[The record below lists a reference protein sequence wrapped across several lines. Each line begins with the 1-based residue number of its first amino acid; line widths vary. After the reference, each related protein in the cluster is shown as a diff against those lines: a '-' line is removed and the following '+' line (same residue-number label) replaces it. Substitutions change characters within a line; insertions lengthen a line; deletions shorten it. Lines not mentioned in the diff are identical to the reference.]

1 MLGCKPVDHTGA
13 ARSTKYIFVS
23 GGVVSS
29 VGKGITVASIGRLL
43 KARGISVCILKLDP
57 YINVDPGTMSPYQH
71 GEVFVTDDGAETDLD
86 LGHYERFIDEN
97 LTRLSNV
104 TTGQIYSAVI
114 GRERRGDFL
123 GGTIQVVP
131 HVTNEI
137 KERIER
143 VAQQT
148 NAEVIIAEVGGTV
161 GDIECQ
167 PFLEA
172 LRQIHRELERN
183 RTFFVHLTL
192 LPYVGATGE
201 LKTKPTQHSVKE
213 LRSIGIQ
220 PDVICARSDYPVPDD
235 MRDKIALF
243 CDVERRAV
251 VPLETADTIYDVPLV
266 LEAAGLGDFI
276 VEKLGLDARPADLD
290 GWRELVH
297 RSRTVKDEVVIGV
310 VGKYVE
316 LQDAYISVR
325 EAISHAAWAHNRKP
339 IIKFIDSQRL
349 EQSDDWERLLEGL
362 HGIIVPG
369 GFGYRGVEGKV
380 RAARFARQ
388 NKVPYL
394 GLCLGMQV
402 LCIEF
407 ARHVLDS
414 TDPNSTEFNLFTR
427 YPVIDLL
434 PEQRDVEEK
443 GATMRLGV
451 YPCQLKAGTL
461 AGAAYDEPI
470 VFERHRHR
478 YEFNNT
484 FRDGLGAAGLV
495 FSGTSPDGR
504 LVEIAELAD
513 HPFMLGSQF
522 HPELK
527 SRPNRPHPLFRDFL
541 VAAAALAG
549 EQLPLASFQP
559 SAVSDQP
566 AAAAD

>member
-1 MLGCKPVDHTGA
+1 MLRCKPVDHTGA
-13 ARSTKYIFVS
+13 TRATKYIFVS

-86 LGHYERFIDEN
+86 LGHYERFIDES

-137 KERIER
+137 KERIEI
-143 VAQQT
+143 VARQT

-172 LRQIHRELERN
+172 LRQIHRELDRA
-183 RTFFVHLTL
+183 RTLFVHLTL
-192 LPYVGATGE
+192 LPHVGATGE

-220 PDVICARSDYPVPDD
+220 PDVICARSDYPVPSD
-235 MRDKIALF
+235 MCDKIAQF

-276 VEKLGLDARPADLD
+276 VERLRLEAGPAHLDE
-290 GWRELVH
+290 WRELVH
-297 RSRTVKDEVVIGV
+297 RSRTVKDEVVVGV

-325 EAISHAAWAHNRKP
+325 EAISHAAWAHHRKP
-339 IIKFIDSQRL
+339 RIKFIDSQRL
-349 EQSDDWERLLEGL
+349 EQSDDASERLLEGL

-369 GFGYRGVEGKV
+369 GFGYRGVEGKI
-380 RAARFARQ
+380 RAARFAREHR
-388 NKVPYL
+388 VPYL

-407 ARHVLDS
+407 ARHVFDAA
-414 TDPNSTEFNLFTR
+414 DANSTEFNLFTR

-434 PEQRDVEEK
+434 PEQRDIEDK

-451 YPCQLKAGTL
+451 YPCALKPGSRAGT
-461 AGAAYDEPI
+461 AYEEPI

-478 YEFNNT
+478 YEFNNQ
-484 FRDGLGAAGLV
+484 FRDALSAAGLV
-495 FSGTSPDGR
+495 ISGTSPDGR
-504 LVEIAELAD
+504 LVEIAELAN
-513 HPFMLGSQF
+513 HPFMVGSQF

-527 SRPNRPHPLFRDFL
+527 SRPNRPHPLFREFIR
-541 VAAAALAG
+541 AAAELAG
-549 EQLPLASFQP
+549 EQLPLDAIVSSEP
-559 SAVSDQP
+559 SVA
-566 AAAAD
+566 

>member
-1 MLGCKPVDHTGA
+1 
-13 ARSTKYIFVS
+13 
-23 GGVVSS
+23 
-29 VGKGITVASIGRLL
+29 
-43 KARGISVCILKLDP
+43 
-57 YINVDPGTMSPYQH
+57 
-71 GEVFVTDDGAETDLD
+71 
-86 LGHYERFIDEN
+86 
-97 LTRLSNV
+97 
-104 TTGQIYSAVI
+104 
-114 GRERRGDFL
+114 
-123 GGTIQVVP
+123 
-131 HVTNEI
+131 VTNEI

-143 VAQQT
+143 VARQT

-172 LRQIHRELERN
+172 LRQIHRELERD
-183 RTFFVHLTL
+183 RTLFVHLTL

-243 CDVERRAV
+243 CDVDRRAV
-251 VPLETADTIYDVPLV
+251 VPLETADTIYSVPLV
-266 LEAAGLGDFI
+266 LEEAGLGDYI
-276 VEKLGLDARPADLD
+276 VERLGLRAGPTDLD

-310 VGKYVE
+310 VGKYVG
-316 LQDAYISVR
+316 LQDAYLSVR
-325 EAISHAAWAHNRKP
+325 EALSHAAWANNRKP
-339 IIKFIDSQRL
+339 VIKFIDAQL
-349 EQSDDWERLLEGL
+349 VEQAEPDDERLLEGV
-362 HGIIVPG
+362 HGIVVPG
-369 GFGYRGVEGKV
+369 GFGYRGVEGKI
-380 RAARFARQ
+380 RAARFAREH
-388 NKVPYL
+388 KVPYL

-402 LCIEF
+402 QSIEF
-407 ARHVLDS
+407 ARHVLGS
-414 TDPNSTEFNLFTR
+414 QEPNSTEFNLFTR

-434 PEQRDVEEK
+434 PEQRDIEEK

-451 YPCQLKAGTL
+451 YPCQLRPGTH
-461 AGAAYDEPI
+461 AAAAYDEPI

-484 FRDGLGAAGLV
+484 FREVLGDAGLV

-504 LVEIAELAD
+504 LVEIAELLD

-527 SRPNRPHPLFRDFL
+527 SRPNRPHPLFRDF
-541 VAAAALAG
+541 VAAAAELAG
-549 EQLPLASFQP
+549 EQLALPSYQP
-559 SAVSDQP
+559 STIAADEGV
-566 AAAAD
+566 AAAD

>member
-1 MLGCKPVDHTGA
+1 
-13 ARSTKYIFVS
+13 
-23 GGVVSS
+23 
-29 VGKGITVASIGRLL
+29 
-43 KARGISVCILKLDP
+43 
-57 YINVDPGTMSPYQH
+57 
-71 GEVFVTDDGAETDLD
+71 
-86 LGHYERFIDEN
+86 
-97 LTRLSNV
+97 
-104 TTGQIYSAVI
+104 
-114 GRERRGDFL
+114 
-123 GGTIQVVP
+123 VP

-143 VAQQT
+143 VARQT

-172 LRQIHRELERN
+172 LRQIHRELERD
-183 RTFFVHLTL
+183 RTLFVHLTL

-235 MRDKIALF
+235 IRDKIALF
-243 CDVERRAV
+243 CDVDKRAV
-251 VPLETADTIYDVPLV
+251 VPLETADTIYSVPLV
-266 LEAAGLGDFI
+266 LEEAGLGEFI
-276 VEKLGLDARPADLD
+276 VERLGLQAEPADLD

-325 EAISHAAWAHNRKP
+325 EALSHAAWVHNRKP
-339 IIKFIDSQRL
+339 IIKFIDAQRV
-349 EQSDDWERLLEGL
+349 EQAEPDDFRLLEGL
-362 HGIIVPG
+362 HGIVVPG
-369 GFGYRGVEGKV
+369 GFGYRGVEGKI
-380 RAARFARQ
+380 RAARFARE

-402 LCIEF
+402 MCIEF
-407 ARHVLDS
+407 ARHVFGSD
-414 TDPNSTEFNLFTR
+414 DANSTEFNMFTR

-451 YPCQLKAGTL
+451 YPCQLRPGTR
-461 AGAAYDEPI
+461 ACEAYDEPI

-484 FRDGLGAAGLV
+484 FREVLGAAGMI
-495 FSGTSPDGR
+495 FSGTSPEGR
-504 LVEIAELAD
+504 LVEITELQD

-527 SRPNRPHPLFRDFL
+527 SRPNRPHPLFRMF
-541 VAAAALAG
+541 VGAAAELAG
-549 EQLPLASFQP
+549 EQLALLT
-559 SAVSDQP
+559 
-566 AAAAD
+566 ADS

>member
-1 MLGCKPVDHTGA
+1 
-13 ARSTKYIFVS
+13 
-23 GGVVSS
+23 
-29 VGKGITVASIGRLL
+29 
-43 KARGISVCILKLDP
+43 VCILKLDP

-131 HVTNEI
+131 HITNEI

-143 VAQQT
+143 VARQT
-148 NAEVIIAEVGGTV
+148 NAQVIIAEVGGTV

-172 LRQIHRELERN
+172 LRQIHRELERD
-183 RTFFVHLTL
+183 RTLFVHLTL

-235 MRDKIALF
+235 IRDKIALF
-243 CDVERRAV
+243 CDVDRRAV
-251 VPLETADTIYDVPLV
+251 VPLETADTIYSVPLV
-266 LEAAGLGDFI
+266 LEAAGLSDYI
-276 VEKLGLDARPADLD
+276 VERLALDSGVSDLD

-297 RSRTVKDEVVIGV
+297 RSRSVKDEVVIGV

-325 EAISHAAWAHNRKP
+325 EALFHAAWAHNRKP
-339 IIKFIDSQRL
+339 IIKLIVAQHL
-349 EQSDDWERLLEGL
+349 EQADDDGERLLEGL
-362 HGIIVPG
+362 HGIVVPG
-369 GFGYRGVEGKV
+369 GFGYRGVEGMI
-380 RAARFARQ
+380 RAARFAREH
-388 NKVPYL
+388 KVPYL

-402 LCIEF
+402 QCIEL
-407 ARHVLDS
+407 ARCVLGSDE
-414 TDPNSTEFNLFTR
+414 PNSTEFNLFTR

-434 PEQRDVEEK
+434 PEQRDIEDK

-451 YPCQLKAGTL
+451 YPCQLRPGTRAGD
-461 AGAAYDEPI
+461 AYDEPI

-484 FRDGLGAAGLV
+484 FRDVLANAGLV

-504 LVEIAELAD
+504 LVEIAELHD

-527 SRPNRPHPLFRDFL
+527 SRPNRPHPLFRNFL
-541 VAAAALAG
+541 AAAAELAG
-549 EQLPLASFQP
+549 EQLALLSLDPASVTEE
-559 SAVSDQP
+559 SAV
-566 AAAAD
+566 AAD

>member
-1 MLGCKPVDHTGA
+1 MDHTGP
-13 ARSTKYIFVS
+13 ARATKYIFVS

-97 LTRLSNV
+97 LTRASNV
-104 TTGQIYSAVI
+104 TTGAVYSAVI
-114 GRERRGDFL
+114 ARERRGDFL

-137 KERIER
+137 KDRIER
-143 VAQQT
+143 VARAT
-148 NAEVIIAEVGGTV
+148 NADVIIAEVGGTV

-172 LRQIHRELERN
+172 LRQIHRELEPD
-183 RTFFVHLTL
+183 RTLFVHVTL

-235 MRDKIALF
+235 TRDKIALF
-243 CDVERRAV
+243 CDVDRRAV
-251 VPLETADTIYDVPLV
+251 VPLETADTIYSVPLI
-266 LEAAGLGDFI
+266 LEEAGLGDYI
-276 VEKLGLDARPADLD
+276 VERLRLASGPADLE

-325 EAISHAAWAHNRKP
+325 EAIYHAAWSHNRKP
-339 IIKFIDSQRL
+339 VIKWIDSQLL
-349 EQSDDWERLLEGL
+349 EQAEDEGERVLEGL

-369 GFGYRGVEGKV
+369 GFGYRGVEGKI

-407 ARHVLDS
+407 ARQVMES
-414 TDPNSTEFNLFTR
+414 AEANSTEFNLFTR

-434 PEQRDVEEK
+434 PEQRDVEEM

-451 YPCQLKAGTL
+451 YPCALKPGTRAAL
-461 AGAAYDEPI
+461 AYDEPI

-484 FRDGLGAAGLV
+484 FREMLGDAGLV
-495 FSGTSPDGR
+495 YSGTSPDGR
-504 LVEIAELAD
+504 LVEIAELRD

-527 SRPNRPHPLFRDFL
+527 SRPNRPHPLFRDF
-541 VAAAALAG
+541 VGAAAELAG
-549 EQLPLASFQP
+549 EQLPLDGV
-559 SAVSDQP
+559 AVTDEP
-566 AAAAD
+566 PLHAAAAD

>member
-1 MLGCKPVDHTGA
+1 VDHTGL
-13 ARSTKYIFVS
+13 ARATKYIFVS

-143 VAQQT
+143 VARQT
-148 NAEVIIAEVGGTV
+148 DAEVIIAEVGGTV

-172 LRQIHRELERN
+172 LRQIHRELERD
-183 RTFFVHLTL
+183 RTLFVHLTL

-243 CDVERRAV
+243 CDVERHHGP
-251 VPLETADTIYDVPLV
+251 PLETADTIYSVPLI
-266 LEAAGLGDFI
+266 LEEAGLGDFI
-276 VEKLGLDARPADLD
+276 VERLGLPAAAADLD
-290 GWRELVH
+290 QWRELVH

-339 IIKFIDSQRL
+339 VIKFIDAQRL
-349 EQSDDWERLLEGL
+349 EQIDDWERLLEGL
-362 HGIIVPG
+362 NGIIVPG
-369 GFGYRGVEGKV
+369 GFGYRGVEGKI
-380 RAARFARQ
+380 RAARFARERR
-388 NKVPYL
+388 VPYL

-407 ARHVLDS
+407 GRHVFGTEDG
-414 TDPNSTEFNLFTR
+414 NSTEFNLFTR
-427 YPVIDLL
+427 YPIIDLL

-451 YPCQLKAGTL
+451 YPCQLKPGSRA
-461 AGAAYDEPI
+461 AQAYDEPI

-484 FRDGLGAAGLV
+484 FRERLGAAGLV

-504 LVEIAELAD
+504 LVEIAEIQD
-513 HPFMLGSQF
+513 HPFMVGSQF

-541 VAAAALAG
+541 RAAAELAG
-549 EQLPLASFQP
+549 EQLPLEGAENVQ
-559 SAVSDQP
+559 VRGM
-566 AAAAD
+566 AAD

>member
-1 MLGCKPVDHTGA
+1 MRA
-13 ARSTKYIFVS
+13 TKYIFVS

-97 LTRLSNV
+97 LTRASNV
-104 TTGQIYSAVI
+104 TTGAVYSAVI

-137 KERIER
+137 KDRIER
-143 VAQQT
+143 VARLT
-148 NAEVIIAEVGGTV
+148 EAEVIIAEVGGTV
-161 GDIECQ
+161 GDIECL
-167 PFLEA
+167 PYLEA
-172 LRQIHRELERN
+172 LRQIHRELEPD
-183 RTFFVHLTL
+183 RTLFVHVTL

-235 MRDKIALF
+235 TRDKIALF
-243 CDVERRAV
+243 CDVDRRAV
-251 VPLETADTIYDVPLV
+251 VPLETADTIYSVPLI
-266 LEAAGLGDFI
+266 LEGAGLGDYI
-276 VEKLGLDARPADLD
+276 VERLQLRSQAADLE

-325 EAISHAAWAHNRKP
+325 EAIYHAAWAHQRKP
-339 IIKFIDSQRL
+339 VIHWIDSQRL
-349 EQSDDWERLLEGL
+349 EQSDDDWERLLEGL

-369 GFGYRGVEGKV
+369 GFGYRGVEGKI
-380 RAARFARQ
+380 RAARFAREH
-388 NKVPYL
+388 KVPYL

-407 ARHVLDS
+407 ARQVLRS
-414 TDPNSTEFNLFTR
+414 EEPNSTEFNLFTR

-451 YPCQLKAGTL
+451 YPCQMRHGTL
-461 AGAAYDEPI
+461 AATAYEEQQI

-478 YEFNNT
+478 YEFNNV
-484 FRDGLGAAGLV
+484 FRETLGNAGLV
-495 FSGTSPDGR
+495 YSGTSPDGR
-504 LVEIAELAD
+504 LVEIAEIRD

-527 SRPNRPHPLFRDFL
+527 SRPNKPHPLFRDFL
-541 VAAAALAG
+541 KAATELAG
-549 EQLPLASFQP
+549 EQLALP
-559 SAVSDQP
+559 SYQLSTVNSHVDATVDGVLIAEKS
-566 AAAAD
+566 

>member
-1 MLGCKPVDHTGA
+1 MLGCKPVDHTGSTRA
-13 ARSTKYIFVS
+13 TKYIFVS

-97 LTRLSNV
+97 LTRASNV

-143 VAQQT
+143 VARLT

-161 GDIECQ
+161 GDIECL

-172 LRQIHRELERN
+172 LRQIRREMEADRSL
-183 RTFFVHLTL
+183 FVHVTL
-192 LPYVGATGE
+192 LPYVGATAE

-220 PDVICARSDYPVPDD
+220 PDVICARSDYPVPEDT
-235 MRDKIALF
+235 RDKIALF
-243 CDVERRAV
+243 CDVDRRAV
-251 VPLETADTIYDVPLV
+251 VPLETADTIYSVPLT
-266 LEAAGLGDFI
+266 LEEAGLGDYI
-276 VEKLGLDARPADLD
+276 VERLGLGARPVDLV

-297 RSRTVKDEVVIGV
+297 RSRTVKDEVIIGV

-325 EAISHAAWAHNRKP
+325 EAIHHAAWAHHRKP
-339 IIKFIDSQRL
+339 VIRWIDSQQL
-349 EQSDDWERLLEGL
+349 EHGDEEAERLLEGL
-362 HGIIVPG
+362 HGIVVPG

-380 RAARFARQ
+380 RAARFAREH
-388 NKVPYL
+388 KVPYL

-402 LCIEF
+402 LCIEL

-414 TDPNSTEFNLFTR
+414 SEPNSTEFNLFTR

-434 PEQRDVEEK
+434 PEQREIEDK

-451 YPCQLKAGTL
+451 YPCQLKPGTV
-461 AGAAYDEPI
+461 AAAAYDEAI

-484 FRDGLGAAGLV
+484 FRESLGNAGLI

-504 LVEIAELAD
+504 LVEIAELRD

-541 VAAAALAG
+541 KAATELAG
-549 EQLPLASFQP
+549 EQLELDGVVVTS
-559 SAVSDQP
+559 V
-566 AAAAD
+566 AAD

>member
-1 MLGCKPVDHTGA
+1 MRA
-13 ARSTKYIFVS
+13 TKYIFVS

-97 LTRLSNV
+97 LTRASNV
-104 TTGQIYSAVI
+104 TTGAVYSAVI

-137 KERIER
+137 KDRIER
-143 VAQQT
+143 VARLT
-148 NAEVIIAEVGGTV
+148 EAEVIIAEVGGTV
-161 GDIECQ
+161 GDIECL
-167 PFLEA
+167 PYLEA
-172 LRQIHRELERN
+172 LRQIHRELEPD
-183 RTFFVHLTL
+183 RTLFVHVTL

-235 MRDKIALF
+235 TRDKIALF
-243 CDVERRAV
+243 CDVDRRAV
-251 VPLETADTIYDVPLV
+251 VPLETADTIYNVPLI
-266 LEAAGLGDFI
+266 LEGAGLGDYI
-276 VEKLGLDARPADLD
+276 VERLQLRSQAADLE

-325 EAISHAAWAHNRKP
+325 EAIYHAAWAHQRKP
-339 IIKFIDSQRL
+339 VIHWIDSQRL
-349 EQSDDWERLLEGL
+349 EQSDDDWERLLEGL

-369 GFGYRGVEGKV
+369 GFGYRGVEGKI
-380 RAARFARQ
+380 RAARFAREH
-388 NKVPYL
+388 KVPYL

-407 ARHVLDS
+407 ARHVLRS
-414 TDPNSTEFNLFTR
+414 EEPNSTEFNLFTR

-451 YPCQLKAGTL
+451 YPCQMRHGTL
-461 AGAAYDEPI
+461 AATAYEEQQI

-478 YEFNNT
+478 YEFNNV
-484 FRDGLGAAGLV
+484 FRETLGNAGLV

-504 LVEIAELAD
+504 LVEIAEIRD

-527 SRPNRPHPLFRDFL
+527 SRPNKPHPLFRDFL
-541 VAAAALAG
+541 KAATELAG
-549 EQLPLASFQP
+549 EQLALP
-559 SAVSDQP
+559 SYQLSTLNSHVDATVDGVLIAEKS
-566 AAAAD
+566 